1 MIRPDRLT
9 TFNLENKVKTPLDF
23 AFQKL
28 GGTVFTNCYSPGPD
42 TPRGISSF
50 LTGLDPYKNG
60 CNTRLKWPQYFLN
73 KKLKTIFD
81 LFIENKYRV
90 DCYSPLTHQKLGIF
104 PDHIAKMN
112 IHNKD
117 NKMDEYL
124 SKIKLQNKHFIFI
137 DIYDFHM
144 GIDDFGASTH
154 GEKKSYNI
162 VKNSYDIIFKNLN
175 KKDFDHIFIFSDHGF
190 KFSAESKF
198 EDKKMLVNRNRTNC
212 MLIHRSK
219 NQNKLEINDRL
230 CSLSDLKPTFE
241 EILTQSN
248 NDIKYPINGEK
259 LREFVVIEDHINFNP
274 SINQN
279 IELWALVKK
288 DYVYIRTLDEA
299 VVLDSKNKIIST
311 NINKY
316 DDDILKQNSSF
327 KIYSN
332 EFEKIFHYID
342 DKSKKYSYSNGKKR
356 KKKGRL
362 YKSLFVGYD
371 IIKKIFN

>member
-1 MIRPDRLT
+1 MKILTIFIDMIRPDRLT

-154 GEKKSYNI
+154 GEKKS
-162 VKNSYDIIFKNLN
+162 
-175 KKDFDHIFIFSDHGF
+175 
-190 KFSAESKF
+190 
-198 EDKKMLVNRNRTNC
+198 
-212 MLIHRSK
+212 
-219 NQNKLEINDRL
+219 
-230 CSLSDLKPTFE
+230 
-241 EILTQSN
+241 
-248 NDIKYPINGEK
+248 
-259 LREFVVIEDHINFNP
+259 
-274 SINQN
+274 
-279 IELWALVKK
+279 
-288 DYVYIRTLDEA
+288 
-299 VVLDSKNKIIST
+299 
-311 NINKY
+311 
-316 DDDILKQNSSF
+316 
-327 KIYSN
+327 
-332 EFEKIFHYID
+332 
-342 DKSKKYSYSNGKKR
+342 
-356 KKKGRL
+356 
-362 YKSLFVGYD
+362 
-371 IIKKIFN
+371 